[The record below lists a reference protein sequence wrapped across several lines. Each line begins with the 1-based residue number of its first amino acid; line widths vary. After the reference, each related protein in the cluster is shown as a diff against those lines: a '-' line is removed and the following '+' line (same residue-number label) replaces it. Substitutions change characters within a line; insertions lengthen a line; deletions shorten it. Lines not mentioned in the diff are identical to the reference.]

1 MGQYNTSSEDT
12 SGRSGRNDGYRS
24 AATSALRVDRA
35 PQVGPCARVEALVEE
50 VAQVNPGFAQQ
61 NLEETATVEPE
72 QPRRDGAAVLGGDA
86 AIVGVEHGRLRA
98 EDRHVAVEEV
108 AGVVGDGALTEI
120 AGRELPGARG
130 GFGRFGHA
138 RDRES
143 TRLHSSHHSAPR
155 LPSFALK

>member
-1 MGQYNTSSEDT
+1 MRRGPPRSTRTDTLFPYAALFRSEGA
-12 SGRSGRNDGYRS
+12 SGRRRRP
-24 AATSALRVDRA
+24 ATSALRVDRA

-61 NLEETATVEPE
+61 GLEETATVEPE

-108 AGVVGDGALTEI
+108 TGVAGDGAITEI
-120 AGRELPGARG
+120 AGRELPVGRG
-130 GFGRFGHA
+130 EIGRA
-138 RDRES
+138 TCRE
-143 TRLHSSHHSAPR
+143 RGCQEG
-155 LPSFALK
+155 